1 MSGNDPAIR
10 FAGFTEP
17 WEQRK
22 LGDMGTAYGG
32 LSGKSKEDF
41 GHGEAWF
48 VPYTNVFDNPIGD
61 PSRLARVEID
71 PGQNVVRRGDALFT
85 VSSETPE
92 EVGMSCVWPS
102 DLGNLYLNSFC
113 FGYRQDGSF
122 DSNYLAYML
131 RSGSFRGQVE
141 MLAQGISRFNISKGK
156 VMEVEVPVPDKAEQA
171 MIGRLFVDLDNLIT
185 LHQRK
190 HDQLVTLKKSLLEKM
205 FPKPGSDVPELRFAG
220 FTEPWEQRKFGET
233 FTFLG
238 NNTLSRVELSM
249 VEGACL
255 DIHYG
260 DVLIKYGEVLDAG
273 GGRIPRIADDQKAS
287 SLSCP
292 PLQDGD
298 VVIADTAEDEA
309 VGKCSELRNVEDKT
323 IFSGLH
329 TMPCR
334 PIEAFAPGYLGF
346 YINSDAF
353 RTQLLPLMQGIKV
366 ISVSRS
372 AIEDTDVCYPS
383 LPEQQAI
390 GSLFSD
396 LDNLITLHQR
406 KHDQLVTLK
415 KSLLEK
421 MFV

>member
-1 MSGNDPAIR
+1 
-10 FAGFTEP
+10 
-17 WEQRK
+17 
-22 LGDMGTAYGG
+22 
-32 LSGKSKEDF
+32 
-41 GHGEAWF
+41 
-48 VPYTNVFDNPIGD
+48 
-61 PSRLARVEID
+61 
-71 PGQNVVRRGDALFT
+71 
-85 VSSETPE
+85 
-92 EVGMSCVWPS
+92 
-102 DLGNLYLNSFC
+102 
-113 FGYRQDGSF
+113 
-122 DSNYLAYML
+122 
-131 RSGSFRGQVE
+131 
-141 MLAQGISRFNISKGK
+141 
-156 VMEVEVPVPDKAEQA
+156 
-171 MIGRLFVDLDNLIT
+171 
-185 LHQRK
+185 
-190 HDQLVTLKKSLLEKM
+190 M

-406 KHDQLVTLK
+406 
-415 KSLLEK
+415 EPPY
-421 MFV
+421 

>member
-1 MSGNDPAIR
+1 
-10 FAGFTEP
+10 
-17 WEQRK
+17 
-22 LGDMGTAYGG
+22 
-32 LSGKSKEDF
+32 
-41 GHGEAWF
+41 
-48 VPYTNVFDNPIGD
+48 
-61 PSRLARVEID
+61 
-71 PGQNVVRRGDALFT
+71 
-85 VSSETPE
+85 
-92 EVGMSCVWPS
+92 
-102 DLGNLYLNSFC
+102 
-113 FGYRQDGSF
+113 
-122 DSNYLAYML
+122 
-131 RSGSFRGQVE
+131 
-141 MLAQGISRFNISKGK
+141 
-156 VMEVEVPVPDKAEQA
+156 
-171 MIGRLFVDLDNLIT
+171 
-185 LHQRK
+185 
-190 HDQLVTLKKSLLEKM
+190 M

-238 NNTLSRVELSM
+238 NNTLSRAELSM

-260 DVLIKYGEVLDAG
+260 DVLIKYCEVLDAG
-273 GGRIPRIADDQKAS
+273 GDRIPRIADDQKAS

-334 PIEAFAPGYLGF
+334 PIEVFASGYLGF
-346 YINSDAF
+346 YLNSDAF

-396 LDNLITLHQR
+396 LTNLITLHQR
-406 KHDQLVTLK
+406 KHDQLATLK